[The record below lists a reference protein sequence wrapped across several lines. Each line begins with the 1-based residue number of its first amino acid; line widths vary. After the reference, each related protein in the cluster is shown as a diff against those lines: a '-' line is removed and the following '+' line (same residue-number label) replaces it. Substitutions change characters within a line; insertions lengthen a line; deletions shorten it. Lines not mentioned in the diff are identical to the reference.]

1 MKTNKSHK
9 DNLTNLHKDKLG
21 MEIPED
27 FFANSK
33 KEILNSVF
41 ETEKPKQKLVWLR
54 PVVAYPIAASLVI
67 ALAITFWI
75 NKNDSQIDTKVVDTE
90 DIILLDLVGFED
102 DILVSSLFV
111 EDTEMDEFLNNYIVD
126 EILIEVDK
134 QEQEIDDLIIN
145 SLFVEDSLIDGYIDE
160 NLLENVFL

>member
-21 MEIPED
+21 MEIPDD
-27 FFANSK
+27 FFANSRK
-33 KEILNSVF
+33 DILSSVL
-41 ETEKPKQKLVWLR
+41 ETEDRKKKIVRMR
-54 PVVAYPIAASLVI
+54 PMVAYPIAAALIV
-67 ALAITFWI
+67 ALAITLWI
-75 NKNDSQIDTKVVDTE
+75 NSNDSQINTKIVDTE
-90 DIILLDLVGFED
+90 DVNLLKLEGFED

-111 EDTEMDEFLNNYIVD
+111 EDAEMDEFLNNYIVD
-126 EILIEVDK
+126 EILVEVDK